1 MNRFFLSLLMLY
13 VTSIA
18 WADVE
23 INEKN
28 FPDPNFRNWI
38 LSQPFGKDGVLSDK
52 EIADITEMNVS
63 NKNIHD
69 LKGIEYFTALESL
82 NLDKNQ
88 VKYIDVS
95 KNKELVYLRVER
107 NQLTSLDVS
116 KNEAM
121 RFLMCG
127 GNSLTE
133 LNTSGCTALERIRC
147 WHNQFN
153 GATMDSLIKNLP
165 IVIKAELCIR
175 NNTNDRNTMTSSQVT
190 AAKAKG
196 WLPKHLVE
204 RTWEE
209 YAGTE
214 PLPVVIT
221 DELIRDSLVVLSQ
234 FVFPEEVKPLI
245 KTQWG
250 QHYPFNLLCPET
262 DNNNGE
268 NTYKLA
274 GCGPVAMAQVVNYHR
289 YPSMSP
295 DGKYEYDWSQMF
307 HSLTSNVQKEGI
319 VAVAKLISDCGVS
332 SFTEYGDE
340 RSSTS
345 LSYIMGAMKRLF
357 GYSNYMSIYN
367 RSDFETPKRDS
378 LYRQLIFSELKA
390 GRPVLYRG
398 TNEKGE
404 GHLFIIDG
412 CKKGKVHVNMG
423 WGGND
428 NGYYELSDLRGY
440 GQQHWML
447 VDVADN
453 SYQAETKVVTI
464 NEAGTLVK
472 LLTPEE
478 RLTTRHIKLKG
489 RMNGIDFFTLREM
502 SKKGLLR
509 TVDMEQVE
517 MEALPDTAFSDC
529 YYLSHFVAPRTLKR
543 IGNRSFF
550 RCRNLNYAVF
560 HDGLQEVGNA
570 AFSGCENL
578 LAVRLPSTTTKIGYN
593 AYTSCNTLLSV
604 TIPEGVTEMGNY
616 AFSYCSHLYSIN
628 LPKSL
633 RNIGKEVFKN
643 CNRLTH
649 IRLHS
654 ENPFYKVNEENELIP
669 ISTSTSTPKF

>member
-95 KNKELVYLRVER
+95 KNKELVYLRVEW

-153 GATMDSLIKNLP
+153 GATMDSLIRNLP
-165 IVIKAELCIR
+165 IVTKAELCIR
-175 NNTNDRNTMTSSQVT
+175 SNTNDRNTMTSSQVT

-453 SYQAETKVVTI
+453 SYQTETKEVTI

-604 TIPEGVTEMGNY
+604 TIPEGLLEMGNY

-669 ISTSTSTPKF
+669 ISTLTPK

>member
-95 KNKELVYLRVER
+95 KNKELVYLRVEW

-153 GATMDSLIKNLP
+153 GATMDSLIRNLP
-165 IVIKAELCIR
+165 IVTKAELCIR
-175 NNTNDRNTMTSSQVT
+175 SNTNDRNTMTSSQVT

-453 SYQAETKVVTI
+453 SYQAETKEVTI

-489 RMNGIDFFTLREM
+489 MMNGIDFFTLREM

-604 TIPEGVTEMGNY
+604 TIPEGLLEMGNY

-669 ISTSTSTPKF
+669 ISTLTPK

>member
-1 MNRFFLSLLMLY
+1 MLY

-95 KNKELVYLRVER
+95 KNKELAYLRVEW

-133 LNTSGCTALERIRC
+133 LNTSGCTALERISC
-147 WHNQFN
+147 SHNQFN
-153 GATMDSLIKNLP
+153 GATMDSLIRNLP
-165 IVIKAELCIR
+165 IVTKAELCIR
-175 NNTNDRNTMTSSQVT
+175 SNTNDRNTMTSSQVT

-453 SYQAETKVVTI
+453 SYQAETKEVTI

-560 HDGLQEVGNA
+560 NDGLQEVGNA

-604 TIPEGVTEMGNY
+604 TIPEGLLEMGNY

-669 ISTSTSTPKF
+669 ISTLTPK

>member
-1 MNRFFLSLLMLY
+1 MLY

-95 KNKELVYLRVER
+95 KNKELVYLRVEW

-153 GATMDSLIKNLP
+153 GATMDSLIRNLP
-165 IVIKAELCIR
+165 IVTKAELCIR
-175 NNTNDRNTMTSSQVT
+175 SNTNDRNTMTSSQVT

-367 RSDFETPKRDS
+367 RSDFDTPKRDS

-453 SYQAETKVVTI
+453 SYQAETKEVTI

-570 AFSGCENL
+570 AFSGCVNL

-593 AYTSCNTLLSV
+593 AYTSCNALLSV
-604 TIPEGVTEMGNY
+604 TIPEGLLEMGNY

-669 ISTSTSTPKF
+669 ISTSTPKF

>member
-95 KNKELVYLRVER
+95 KNKELVYLRVEW

-153 GATMDSLIKNLP
+153 GATMDSLIRNLP
-165 IVIKAELCIR
+165 IVTKAELCIR
-175 NNTNDRNTMTSSQVT
+175 SNTNDRNTMTSSQVT

-340 RSSTS
+340 WSSTS

-453 SYQAETKVVTI
+453 SYQAETKEVTI
-464 NEAGTLVK
+464 NEAGNLVK

-604 TIPEGVTEMGNY
+604 TIPEGLLEMGNY

-669 ISTSTSTPKF
+669 ISTLTPK

>member
-1 MNRFFLSLLMLY
+1 MLY

-95 KNKELVYLRVER
+95 KNKELAYLRVER

-153 GATMDSLIKNLP
+153 GATMDSLIRNLP
-165 IVIKAELCIR
+165 IVTKAELCIR
-175 NNTNDRNTMTSSQVT
+175 SNTNDRNTMTSSQVT

-453 SYQAETKVVTI
+453 SYQAETKEVTI

-604 TIPEGVTEMGNY
+604 TIPEGLLEMGNY

-669 ISTSTSTPKF
+669 ISTLTPK

>member
-1 MNRFFLSLLMLY
+1 MNRSFLLLLMLY
-13 VTSIA
+13 VTSII

-23 INEKN
+23 ISEKN

-95 KNKELVYLRVER
+95 KNKELVYLRVEW

-133 LNTSGCTALERIRC
+133 LNTSGCTSLERIRC

-153 GATMDSLIKNLP
+153 GATMDSLIRNLP
-165 IVIKAELCIR
+165 IVTKAELCIR
-175 NNTNDRNTMTSSQVT
+175 SNTNDRNTMTSSQVT

-453 SYQAETKVVTI
+453 SYQAETKEVTI

-489 RMNGIDFFTLREM
+489 KMNGIDFFTLREM

-517 MEALPDTAFSDC
+517 MM
-529 YYLSHFVAPRTLKR
+529 
-543 IGNRSFF
+543 NQMRS
-550 RCRNLNYAVF
+550 
-560 HDGLQEVGNA
+560 
-570 AFSGCENL
+570 S
-578 LAVRLPSTTTKIGYN
+578 
-593 AYTSCNTLLSV
+593 
-604 TIPEGVTEMGNY
+604 
-616 AFSYCSHLYSIN
+616 
-628 LPKSL
+628 
-633 RNIGKEVFKN
+633 
-643 CNRLTH
+643 
-649 IRLHS
+649 
-654 ENPFYKVNEENELIP
+654 
-669 ISTSTSTPKF
+669 

>member
-95 KNKELVYLRVER
+95 KNKELVYLRVEW

-153 GATMDSLIKNLP
+153 GATMDSLIRNLP
-165 IVIKAELCIR
+165 IVTKAELCIR
-175 NNTNDRNTMTSSQVT
+175 SNTNDRNTMTSSQVT

-390 GRPVLYRG
+390 GMPVLYRG

-453 SYQAETKVVTI
+453 SYQAETKEVTI

-604 TIPEGVTEMGNY
+604 TIPEGLLEMGNY

-669 ISTSTSTPKF
+669 ISTLTPK

>member
-1 MNRFFLSLLMLY
+1 MLY

-95 KNKELVYLRVER
+95 KNKELVYLRVEW

-153 GATMDSLIKNLP
+153 GATMDSLIRNLP
-165 IVIKAELCIR
+165 IVTKAELCIR
-175 NNTNDRNTMTSSQVT
+175 SNTNDRNTMTSSQVT

-453 SYQAETKVVTI
+453 SYQAETKEVTI

-604 TIPEGVTEMGNY
+604 TIPEGLLDIGNY

-669 ISTSTSTPKF
+669 ISTLTPK

>member
-95 KNKELVYLRVER
+95 KNKELAYLRVEW

-153 GATMDSLIKNLP
+153 GATMDSLIRNLP
-165 IVIKAELCIR
+165 IVTKAELCIR
-175 NNTNDRNTMTSSQVT
+175 SNTNDRNTMTSSQVT

-453 SYQAETKVVTI
+453 SYQAETKEVTI

-604 TIPEGVTEMGNY
+604 TIPEGLLEMGNY

-654 ENPFYKVNEENELIP
+654 ENSFYKVNEENELIP
-669 ISTSTSTPKF
+669 ISTLTPK

>member
-1 MNRFFLSLLMLY
+1 MLY
-13 VTSIA
+13 VTSII

-23 INEKN
+23 ISEKN

-63 NKNIHD
+63 NKKIHD

-95 KNKELVYLRVER
+95 KNKELVYLRVEW

-153 GATMDSLIKNLP
+153 GATMDSLIRNLP
-165 IVIKAELCIR
+165 IVTKAELCIR
-175 NNTNDRNTMTSSQVT
+175 SNTNDRNTMTSSQVT

-428 NGYYELSDLRGY
+428 NGYYELSDLGGY

-453 SYQAETKVVTI
+453 SYQAETKEVTI

-489 RMNGIDFFTLREM
+489 KMNGIDFFTLREM

-604 TIPEGVTEMGNY
+604 TIPEGLLDIGNY

-654 ENPFYKVNEENELIP
+654 ENPFYKVNEENKLIP
-669 ISTSTSTPKF
+669 ISTSTPKF

>member
-52 EIADITEMNVS
+52 EIADIREMNVS

-95 KNKELVYLRVER
+95 KNKELVYLRVEW

-153 GATMDSLIKNLP
+153 GATMDSLIRNLP
-165 IVIKAELCIR
+165 IVTKAELCIR
-175 NNTNDRNTMTSSQVT
+175 SNTNDRNTMTSSQVT

-204 RTWEE
+204 RTWKE

-295 DGKYEYDWSQMF
+295 DGKYEYDWGQMF

-453 SYQAETKVVTI
+453 SYQAETKEVTI

-489 RMNGIDFFTLREM
+489 KMNGIDFFTLREM

-604 TIPEGVTEMGNY
+604 TIPEGLLDIGNY

-654 ENPFYKVNEENELIP
+654 ENPFYRVNEENELIP
-669 ISTSTSTPKF
+669 ISTLTPK

>member
-1 MNRFFLSLLMLY
+1 MNRFCLSLLMLY

-95 KNKELVYLRVER
+95 KNKELAYLRVEW

-133 LNTSGCTALERIRC
+133 LNTSGCTALERISC
-147 WHNQFN
+147 SHNQFN
-153 GATMDSLIKNLP
+153 GATMDSLIRNLP
-165 IVIKAELCIR
+165 IVTKAELCIR
-175 NNTNDRNTMTSSQVT
+175 SNTNDRNTMTSSQVT

-453 SYQAETKVVTI
+453 SYQAETKEVTI

-604 TIPEGVTEMGNY
+604 TIPEGLLEMGNY

-669 ISTSTSTPKF
+669 ISTLTPK